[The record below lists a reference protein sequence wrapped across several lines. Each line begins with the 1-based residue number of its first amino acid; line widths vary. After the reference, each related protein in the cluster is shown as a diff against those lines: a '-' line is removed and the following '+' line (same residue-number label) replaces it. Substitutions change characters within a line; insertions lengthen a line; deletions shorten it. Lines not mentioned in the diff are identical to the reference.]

1 MTFADA
7 PLQGHIIWALLV
19 LLAGVAII
27 VAIRTRWSG
36 AAGLRFP
43 AGHRVDGVRPGW
55 RARLAHLP
63 LWSRCL
69 AVTLLVIAVARPQLT
84 EKETAEV
91 EGIDIVVAFDMSQSM
106 AQVDIA
112 DEELVA
118 LQNAGKEPDDRFK
131 SAVQVLRNFV
141 SSRRYD
147 RVSLV
152 IFGKEA
158 FLQFPLTLDYGVM
171 LNILDRMALGDIDG
185 TGTAIG
191 NALGMSIA
199 RLRESEAK
207 TKVII
212 LITDGEDNGSK
223 VAPLEMAKEA
233 AERGARVYPILVGGG
248 GQTWR
253 PSNMVDMF
261 TGQRQYDKVDSSVN
275 PALLEEIAQVA
286 NGRFYRST
294 DKEQLKKDFHHIL
307 DELEK
312 SRLVDYAA
320 AEKTEVFHWFL
331 WPALALLFLEILL
344 SQTVLRRFP

>member
-1 MTFADA
+1 MSFADA
-7 PLQGHIIWALLV
+7 PIEGMIAWGIVIILTGAATL
-19 LLAGVAII
+19 I
-27 VAIRTRWSG
+27 AIRRRWTG

-43 AGHRVDGVRPGW
+43 TGHRLDGVGLGW

-63 LWSRCL
+63 LWCRCL
-69 AVTLLVIAVARPQLT
+69 AVALLVIAVARPQLT

-131 SAVQVLRNFV
+131 SAIQVLRNFV

-171 LNILDRMALGDIDG
+171 LNILDRMSLGDIDG

-207 TKVII
+207 TKIVI

-233 AERGARVYPILVGGG
+233 AERGARIYPILVGGS

-261 TGQRQYDKVDSSVN
+261 TGQRKYEKVDTKVN
-275 PALLEEIAQVA
+275 PALLEEIAEAA